1 MRDWINCLKGSFSLG
16 YLRGRRSVVWLRKL
30 SHELAQNCDCSTLE
44 HVLAMFPG
52 VSLIGNNPCVHKAA
66 VPVGYTSNKDE
77 SAHGTLSS
85 PVIMEIWSS
94 LLWIGTRITR
104 IL

>member
-1 MRDWINCLKGSFSLG
+1 MEESPTLG
-16 YLRGRRSVVWLRKL
+16 KRKL
-30 SHELAQNCDCSTLE
+30 PEENSEVKQTPKQEESASKRRNLTRT
-44 HVLAMFPG
+44 
-52 VSLIGNNPCVHKAA
+52 CVHEAA

-85 PVIMEIWSS
+85 PVIMEIWAS

>member
-1 MRDWINCLKGSFSLG
+1 MSWHKIVTVQL
-16 YLRGRRSVVWLRKL
+16 L
-30 SHELAQNCDCSTLE
+30 S
-44 HVLAMFPG
+44 MFLLCFQ